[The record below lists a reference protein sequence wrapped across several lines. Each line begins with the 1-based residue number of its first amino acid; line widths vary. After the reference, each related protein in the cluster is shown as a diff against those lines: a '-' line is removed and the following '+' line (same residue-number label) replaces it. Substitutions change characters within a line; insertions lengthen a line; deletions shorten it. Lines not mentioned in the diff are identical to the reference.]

1 MFCYI
6 GPALI
11 YSVVVYCTGMS
22 TRKVDGELHPVKSD
36 HDVLKLKENDVVIVE
51 IKD

>member
-11 YSVVVYCTGMS
+11 YSVVVYRTGMS
-22 TRKVDGELHPVKSD
+22 TRKVDGEFHPVKSD

>member
-6 GPALI
+6 RPAFI
-11 YSVVVYCTGMS
+11 YSVVVYCAGMS
-22 TRKVDGELHPVKSD
+22 TKKVDGELHPVKSD
-36 HDVLKLKENDVVIVE
+36 HDVRKLKKNDVVILE